1 MAAGMKKL
9 SKTFVWILMG
19 MLIVGLAGFGA
30 VNFTSSS
37 SSVAQ
42 VGDEEVSIGSY
53 VRELQREQ
61 RALQAQTG
69 QAVTM
74 AQMSAFGMD
83 RMVLG
88 RLISLAALDHESRQ
102 LGLSIGDDNL
112 IEELS
117 AIDAF
122 KNVSGGFDREAYR
135 FALRNAGLTEK
146 EFEDDLRREAA
157 RTMVQN
163 AMLSGTKMPATLT
176 ETLTSFIGA
185 RRSFSY
191 VQLNA
196 ADIALTAEAPS
207 DADLQAFY
215 EANQDQFMLPETK
228 VITYA
233 ALRPSTLLD
242 EIEVDEAQ
250 LQRLFEDRADQYQ
263 VPERRLVER
272 LVFGSEDAA
281 ASAKAQ
287 LETGGATFESLVE
300 ARGLTLQDTDM
311 GDVAMGDLGAAG
323 TEVFAT
329 QVGDVAGPLPSD
341 LGPALYRVNGR
352 LEAQITTFEDA
363 KPELIEELA
372 SDRARRLVESQAEDI
387 DDMLAGGATLE
398 ELATES
404 GLELA
409 QINWTEDTSDGIAA
423 YEAFRTAAAAVT
435 AEDFPEAGFLED
447 GSLFA
452 LRLDDVLPERP
463 EPFADAKDKVL
474 AAWQADRLAKAL
486 KDQGEA
492 VLAQAEQAGGF
503 AEGADVK
510 TEPGLT
516 RTAYIDTVPEPL
528 VSQVFTMETG
538 DFRLVQDADSA
549 VVVRL
554 DAILPPEQSDDM
566 TLLTQALQAQLDQSL
581 AEELFEA
588 YVQDVQAR
596 AEPRVDQQALNAAQA
611 NFQ

>member
-42 VGDEEVSIGSY
+42 VGEEEVSIGNY

-122 KNVSGGFDREAYR
+122 KNVSGDFDREAYR

-157 RTMVQN
+157 RTLVQN

-196 ADIALTAEAPS
+196 ADLALTAEAPS
-207 DADLQAFY
+207 DEDLKAFY

-272 LVFGSEDAA
+272 LVFASEDAA

-300 ARGLTLQDTDM
+300 ARGLTLQDADM
-311 GDVAMGDLGAAG
+311 GDVTMGDLGAAG
-323 TEVFAT
+323 TEVFAA

-363 KPELIEELA
+363 KPDLIEELA
-372 SDRARRLVESQAEDI
+372 SDRARRLVETQAEDI

-423 YEAFRTAAAAVT
+423 YEGFRTAAAAVT

-516 RTAYIDTVPEPL
+516 RTAYIDTVPEAL
-528 VSQVFTMETG
+528 VSEVFTMETG
-538 DFRLVQDADSA
+538 GFRLVQDADSA

>member
-1 MAAGMKKL
+1 MAAGMKHL

-30 VNFTSSS
+30 VNFSSSS

-42 VGDEEVSIGSY
+42 VGDEDVSIGTY

-69 QAVTM
+69 QAMPM
-74 AQMSAFGMD
+74 AQMTAFGLD
-83 RMVLG
+83 RVVLG
-88 RLISLAALDHESRQ
+88 RLISLAALDHEAKN
-102 LGLSIGDDNL
+102 LGLSLGDENL
-112 IEELS
+112 IEELA

-122 KNVSGGFDREAYR
+122 QGVNGQFDREAYS

-146 EFEDDLRREAA
+146 EFEEDLRREAA
-157 RTMVQN
+157 RTIVQR
-163 AMLSGTKMPATLT
+163 AVLTGAKMPEILT
-176 ETLTSFIGA
+176 ETLTGYIGA

-191 VQLNA
+191 VQLMA
-196 ADIALTAEAPS
+196 SDIALITLAPT
-207 DADLQAFY
+207 DADLQAIY

-233 ALRPSTLLD
+233 ALRPSMLLD

-250 LQRLFEDRADQYQ
+250 LQRLFEERSDQYQ

-272 LVFGSEDAA
+272 LVFADGESA

-300 ARGLTLQDTDM
+300 TRGLTLQDIDM
-311 GDVAMGDLGAAG
+311 GDVTMGDLGAAATDIFAAEVG
-323 TEVFAT
+323 TI
-329 QVGDVAGPLPSD
+329 AGPLPSD

-372 SDRARRLVESQAEDI
+372 SDRARRLVETQAEDI

-398 ELATES
+398 ELATDS

-409 QINWTEDTSDGIAA
+409 QIYWTEESSDDIAA
-423 YEAFRTAAAAVT
+423 YEGFRTAAAAVT
-435 AEDFPEAGFLED
+435 AEDFPEVGFLED

-452 LRLDDVLPERP
+452 IRLDEVLPERP
-463 EPFADAKDKVL
+463 EPFAEARDKVL
-474 AAWQADRLAKAL
+474 AAWNADRRASTLRK
-486 KDQGEA
+486 QGEEL
-492 VLAQAEQAGGF
+492 LAQAKAAGSF
-503 AEGADVK
+503 SEGADVK
-510 TEPGLT
+510 TETGLT
-516 RTAYIDTVPEPL
+516 RTAYIDTVPASL
-528 VSQVFTMETG
+528 VEDVFGMETG
-538 DFRLVQDADSA
+538 GFRLVQDADSA

-554 DAILPPEQSDDM
+554 DAILPPEASDDM
-566 TLLTQALQAQLDQSL
+566 TLLTQALQAQLDQTL
-581 AEELFEA
+581 AQELFQA
-588 YVQDVQAR
+588 YAQDVQTR

>member
-1 MAAGMKKL
+1 MAAGMKHL

-30 VNFTSSS
+30 VNFSSSS

-42 VGDEEVSIGSY
+42 VGDEDVSIGTY

-69 QAVTM
+69 QAMSM
-74 AQMSAFGMD
+74 AQMTAFGLD
-83 RMVLG
+83 RVVLG
-88 RLISLAALDHESRQ
+88 RLISLAALDHEAKS
-102 LGLSIGDDNL
+102 LGLSLGDENL
-112 IEELS
+112 IEELA

-122 KNVSGGFDREAYR
+122 QGVNGQFDREAYS

-146 EFEDDLRREAA
+146 EFEEDLRREAA
-157 RTMVQN
+157 RTIVQN
-163 AMLSGTKMPATLT
+163 AVLSGAKMPETLT
-176 ETLTSFIGA
+176 ETLTSYIGA

-191 VQLNA
+191 VQINA
-196 ADIALTAEAPS
+196 AEIDLTAEVAS
-207 DADLQAFY
+207 DADLKAFY

-233 ALRPSTLLD
+233 ALRPSMLLD

-250 LQRLFEDRADQYQ
+250 LQRLFEDRSDQYQ

-272 LVFGSEDAA
+272 LVFGGEEAA

-300 ARGLTLQDTDM
+300 GRGLTLQDIDM
-311 GDVAMGDLGAAG
+311 GDVTMGDLGPAG
-323 TEVFAT
+323 TDVFAAE
-329 QVGDVAGPLPSD
+329 VGAVAGPLASD

-363 KPELIEELA
+363 KPELVEELA
-372 SDRARRLVESQAEDI
+372 SDRARRLVETQAEDI

-409 QINWTEDTSDGIAA
+409 QINWTEDSSDDIAA
-423 YEAFRTAAAAVT
+423 YEGFRTAAAAVT
-435 AEDFPEAGFLED
+435 ADDFPEVDFLED

-452 LRLDDVLPERP
+452 LRLDDTLPERP
-463 EPFADAKDKVL
+463 EPFDDAKEKVL
-474 AAWQADRLAKAL
+474 AAWQADRLANAL

-492 VLAQAEQAGGF
+492 LLAQAEAAGGF
-503 AEGADVK
+503 AEDAEVK
-510 TEPGLT
+510 TETALT
-516 RTAYIDTVPEPL
+516 RTAYIDTVPAGL
-528 VSQVFTMETG
+528 VAGVFGMEIG

-554 DAILPPEQSDDM
+554 DAILPPEASDDM
-566 TLLTQALQAQLDQSL
+566 TLLTQALQAQLDQAL
-581 AEELFEA
+581 AQELFQA
-588 YVQDVQAR
+588 YAQDVQTR

>member
-1 MAAGMKKL
+1 MAAGMKHL

-30 VNFTSSS
+30 VNFSSSS

-42 VGDEEVSIGSY
+42 VGDEDVSIGTY

-69 QAVTM
+69 QAMSM
-74 AQMSAFGMD
+74 AQLTAFGLD
-83 RMVLG
+83 RVVLG
-88 RLISLAALDHESRQ
+88 RLISLAALDHETKI
-102 LGLSIGDDNL
+102 LGLSLGDENL
-112 IEELS
+112 IEELA

-122 KNVSGGFDREAYR
+122 QGVNGQFDREAYS

-146 EFEDDLRREAA
+146 EFEEDLRREAA
-157 RTMVQN
+157 RTIVQR
-163 AMLSGTKMPATLT
+163 AVLSGAKMPETLT
-176 ETLTSFIGA
+176 ETLTSYIGA

-191 VQLNA
+191 VQLMA
-196 ADIALTAEAPS
+196 SDIALVTLTPS

-215 EANQDQFMLPETK
+215 EANQDRFMLPETK

-233 ALRPSTLLD
+233 ALRPSMLLD

-250 LQRLFEDRADQYQ
+250 LQRLFEERSDQYQ

-272 LVFGSEDAA
+272 LVFADDESA

-300 ARGLTLQDTDM
+300 TRGLTLQDIDM
-311 GDVAMGDLGAAG
+311 GDVTMGDLGAAG
-323 TEVFAT
+323 TDVFAAE
-329 QVGDVAGPLPSD
+329 VGTVAGPLPSN

-352 LEAQITTFEDA
+352 LAAQITTFEDA

-372 SDRARRLVESQAEDI
+372 SDRARRLVETQAEDI

-398 ELATES
+398 ELATDS

-409 QINWTEDTSDGIAA
+409 QINWTEDSSEDIAA
-423 YEAFRTAAAAVT
+423 YEGFRAAAAAVT
-435 AEDFPEAGFLED
+435 AEDFPEVGFLED

-452 LRLDDVLPERP
+452 IRLDEVLPERP
-463 EPFADAKDKVL
+463 EPFADARDKVL
-474 AAWQADRLAKAL
+474 TARDAGLRAGTLRK
-486 KDQGEA
+486 QGEEL
-492 VLAQAEQAGGF
+492 LAQAKASGSF
-503 AEGADVK
+503 AEGAEVK
-510 TEPGLT
+510 TETGLT
-516 RTAYIDTVPEPL
+516 RTAYIDTVPATL
-528 VSQVFTMETG
+528 VADVFGMETG
-538 DFRLVQDADSA
+538 GFRLVQDAESA

-554 DAILPPEQSDDM
+554 DAILPPEASDDM
-566 TLLTQALQAQLDQSL
+566 TLLTQALQAQLDQTL
-581 AEELFEA
+581 AQELFQA
-588 YVQDVQAR
+588 FAQDVQTR

>member
-528 VSQVFTMETG
+528 VAQVFTMETG

>member
-1 MAAGMKKL
+1 MAAGMKHL

-37 SSVAQ
+37 SSVAT
-42 VGDEEVSIGSY
+42 VGDEEVSIGNY

-69 QAVTM
+69 QAM
-74 AQMSAFGMD
+74 PMSQMTAFGLD
-83 RMVLG
+83 RAVLG
-88 RLISLAALDHESRQ
+88 RLISLAALDHEAKS
-102 LGLSIGDDNL
+102 LGLSLGDENL
-112 IEELS
+112 IEELA

-122 KNVSGGFDREAYR
+122 QGVNGQFDREAYS
-135 FALRNAGLTEK
+135 FALRNAGLSEK
-146 EFEDDLRREAA
+146 EFEEDLRREAA
-157 RTMVQN
+157 RTIVQN
-163 AMLSGTKMPATLT
+163 AVLTGTKMPATLT
-176 ETLTSFIGA
+176 ETLTGYIGA

-207 DADLQAFY
+207 DADLKAFY
-215 EANQDQFMLPETK
+215 EANQERFMLPETK

-233 ALRPSTLLD
+233 ALRPSALLD

-272 LVFGSEDAA
+272 LVFADEEAA

-300 ARGLTLQDTDM
+300 ARGLTLQDIDM
-311 GDVAMGDLGAAG
+311 GDVTMGDLGAAASDIFAAEVG
-323 TEVFAT
+323 T
-329 QVGDVAGPLPSD
+329 VAGPLPSD

-352 LEAQITTFEDA
+352 LEAQITAFEDA
-363 KPELIEELA
+363 KPDLIEELA
-372 SDRARRLVESQAEDI
+372 SDRARRLVETQSEDI

-409 QINWTEDTSDGIAA
+409 QINWTEETSDDIAA
-423 YEAFRTAAAAVT
+423 YEGFRAAAAAVT
-435 AEDFPEAGFLED
+435 ADDFPEVAFLDD

-452 LRLDDVLPERP
+452 LRLDEVLPERP
-463 EPFADAKDKVL
+463 EPFEEAKDKVL
-474 AAWQADRLAKAL
+474 EAWQADRLANAL
-486 KDQGEA
+486 KDQGEEL
-492 VLAQAEQAGGF
+492 LAQAVSAGGF
-503 AEGADVK
+503 AEDAEVS
-510 TEPGLT
+510 TESGLT
-516 RTAYIDTVPEPL
+516 RTAYIDTVPADL
-528 VSQVFTMETG
+528 VSQVFELEVG

-554 DAILPPEQSDDM
+554 DAILPPEASDDM
-566 TLLTQALQAQLDQSL
+566 ALLTQALQAQLDQSL
-581 AEELFEA
+581 AQELFQA
-588 YVQDVQAR
+588 YAQDVQTR

>member
-1 MAAGMKKL
+1 MAAGMKHL

-37 SSVAQ
+37 SSVAT
-42 VGDEEVSIGSY
+42 VGDEEVSIGNY

-69 QAVTM
+69 QAM
-74 AQMSAFGMD
+74 PMSQMTAFGLD
-83 RMVLG
+83 RAVLG
-88 RLISLAALDHESRQ
+88 RLISLAALDHEAKS
-102 LGLSIGDDNL
+102 LGLSLGDENL
-112 IEELS
+112 IDELA

-122 KNVSGGFDREAYR
+122 QGVNGQFDREAYS
-135 FALRNAGLTEK
+135 FALRNAGLSEK
-146 EFEDDLRREAA
+146 EFEEDLRREAA
-157 RTMVQN
+157 RTIVQN
-163 AMLSGTKMPATLT
+163 AILTGTKMPATLT
-176 ETLTSFIGA
+176 ETLTGYIGA

-207 DADLQAFY
+207 DSDLKAFY
-215 EANQDQFMLPETK
+215 EANQERFMLPETK

-233 ALRPSTLLD
+233 ALRPSALLD

-272 LVFGSEDAA
+272 LVFADEEAA

-300 ARGLTLQDTDM
+300 ARGLTLQDIDM
-311 GDVAMGDLGAAG
+311 GDVTMGDLGAAASDIFAAEVG
-323 TEVFAT
+323 T
-329 QVGDVAGPLPSD
+329 VAGPLPSD

-352 LEAQITTFEDA
+352 LEAQITAFEDA
-363 KPELIEELA
+363 KPDLIEELA
-372 SDRARRLVESQAEDI
+372 SDRARRLVETQSEDI

-409 QINWTEDTSDGIAA
+409 QINWTEETSDDIAA
-423 YEAFRTAAAAVT
+423 YEGFRAAAAAVT
-435 AEDFPEAGFLED
+435 ADDFPEVAFLDD

-452 LRLDDVLPERP
+452 LRLDEVLPERP
-463 EPFADAKDKVL
+463 EPFEEAKDKVL
-474 AAWQADRLAKAL
+474 EAWQADRLANAL
-486 KDQGEA
+486 KAQGEA
-492 VLAQAEQAGGF
+492 LLAQAVSAGGF
-503 AEGADVK
+503 AEDAEVS
-510 TEPGLT
+510 TESGLT
-516 RTAYIDTVPEPL
+516 RTAYIDTVPADL
-528 VSQVFTMETG
+528 VSQVFELEVG

-554 DAILPPEQSDDM
+554 DAILPPEASDDM
-566 TLLTQALQAQLDQSL
+566 ALLTQALQAQLDQSL
-581 AEELFEA
+581 AQELFQA
-588 YVQDVQAR
+588 YAQDVQTR

>member
-30 VNFTSSS
+30 VNFTSSA

-42 VGDEEVSIGSY
+42 VGDEEVSIGNY

-69 QAVTM
+69 QAVSM
-74 AQMSAFGMD
+74 SQMTAFGMD

-88 RLISLAALDHESRQ
+88 RLISLAALDHEAKQ
-102 LGLSIGDDNL
+102 LGLSIGDENL

-122 KNVSGGFDREAYR
+122 QGVSGGFDREAYR
-135 FALRNAGLTEK
+135 FALSNAGLTEK

-163 AMLSGTKMPATLT
+163 AVLTGTKMPGTLT
-176 ETLTSFIGA
+176 DTLTGFIGA

-191 VQLNA
+191 VQINA
-196 ADIALTAEAPS
+196 ADIALTAEVPS
-207 DADLQAFY
+207 DEDLKTFF

-233 ALRPSTLLD
+233 ALRPSMLLD
-242 EIEVDEAQ
+242 EVEIDETA
-250 LQRLFEDRADQYQ
+250 LQQLFEDRAEQYQ

-272 LVFGSEDAA
+272 LVFADEEAA

-300 ARGLTLQDTDM
+300 ARGLSLQDVDM
-311 GDVAMGDLGAAG
+311 GDVTMGDLGAAG
-323 TEVFAT
+323 TDVFAA
-329 QVGDVAGPLPSD
+329 QVGDVAGPLPSS

-352 LEAQITTFEDA
+352 LEAQITTFEQA
-363 KPELIEELA
+363 EPELREELA
-372 SDRARRLVESQAEDI
+372 SGRARRLVETQAEEI
-387 DDMLAGGATLE
+387 DDLLAGGSTLE

-404 GLELA
+404 GLELV
-409 QINWTEDTSDGIAA
+409 QINWTEEASDGIAA
-423 YEAFRTAAAAVT
+423 YEGFRTAAAAVT
-435 AEDFPEAGFLED
+435 AEDFPAVDFLDD

-452 LRLDDVLPERP
+452 LRLDEVLPERP
-463 EPFADAKDKVL
+463 EPFEEAKDKVL
-474 AAWQADRLAKAL
+474 SAWQADRLASAL
-486 KDQGEA
+486 KAQGEG
-492 VLAQAEQAGGF
+492 LLTQAEAAGSF
-503 AEGADVK
+503 AEDAEVK
-510 TEPGLT
+510 TETGMT
-516 RTAYIDTVPEPL
+516 RTAYIDTVPADL
-528 VSQVFTMETG
+528 VTGVFGMEVG

-566 TLLTQALQAQLDQSL
+566 TLLTDALQAQLDQSL
-581 AEELFEA
+581 AEELFQA

>member
-42 VGDEEVSIGSY
+42 VGDEEVSIGNY

-122 KNVSGGFDREAYR
+122 KNVSGDFDREAYR

-157 RTMVQN
+157 RTLVQN
-163 AMLSGTKMPATLT
+163 AVLSGSKMPATLT

-196 ADIALTAEAPS
+196 ADLALTAEAPS
-207 DADLQAFY
+207 DEDLKTFY

-272 LVFGSEDAA
+272 LVFASEDAA

-300 ARGLTLQDTDM
+300 ARGLTLQDADM
-311 GDVAMGDLGAAG
+311 GDVTMGDLGAAG
-323 TEVFAT
+323 TEVFAA

-363 KPELIEELA
+363 KPDLIEELA
-372 SDRARRLVESQAEDI
+372 SDRARRLVETQAEDI

-409 QINWTEDTSDGIAA
+409 QINWTADTSDGIAA
-423 YEAFRTAAAAVT
+423 YEGFRTAAAAVT

-492 VLAQAEQAGGF
+492 MLAQAEQAGSF
-503 AEGADVK
+503 AEGTDVK
-510 TEPGLT
+510 SETGLT
-516 RTAYIDTVPEPL
+516 RTAYIDTVPEAL
-528 VSQVFTMETG
+528 VSRVFTMEVG
-538 DFRLVQDADSA
+538 DFRLVQDAESA

>member
-42 VGDEEVSIGSY
+42 VGDEEVSIGNY

-74 AQMSAFGMD
+74 AQMTAFGMD

-102 LGLSIGDDNL
+102 LGLSIGDENL
-112 IEELS
+112 IKELS

-122 KNVSGGFDREAYR
+122 QGVDGGFDRDAYR

-146 EFEDDLRREAA
+146 EFEEDLRREAA

-163 AMLSGTKMPATLT
+163 AILSGTKMP
-176 ETLTSFIGA
+176 ETLTRTLTDFIGA

-191 VQLNA
+191 VQLDA
-196 ADIALTAEAPS
+196 AGIALTAEVPS
-207 DADLQAFY
+207 DEELKAFY
-215 EANQDQFMLPETK
+215 EARQDQFMLPETK

-233 ALRPSTLLD
+233 ALRPAMLLD
-242 EIEVDEAQ
+242 EVEVDETA
-250 LQRLFEDRADQYQ
+250 LQQLFEDRADQYQ

-272 LVFGSEDAA
+272 LVFADKEAA

-300 ARGLTLQDTDM
+300 YRGLTLPDVDM
-311 GDVAMGDLGAAG
+311 GDVTMGDLGAAG
-323 TEVFAT
+323 TDVFAAE
-329 QVGDVAGPLPSD
+329 VGTVAGPLPSD

-352 LEAQITTFEDA
+352 LEAQITTFEQA
-363 KPELIEELA
+363 EPELREELA
-372 SDRARRLVESQAEDI
+372 AGRARRLVESQAEDI

-398 ELATES
+398 ELATEN
-404 GLELA
+404 GLELV
-409 QINWTEDTSDGIAA
+409 QIKWTEEASDGIAA
-423 YEAFRTAAAAVT
+423 YEGFRAAAAAVT
-435 AEDFPEAGFLED
+435 AEDFPAVDFLTD

-452 LRLDDVLPERP
+452 LRLDEVLPERP
-463 EPFADAKDKVL
+463 EPFAEAKDKVL
-474 AAWQADRLAKAL
+474 AAWQQDRLAKAL
-486 KDQGEA
+486 TDQGEDL
-492 VLAQAEQAGGF
+492 LAQAEQAGSF
-503 AEGADVK
+503 AEDAEVK
-510 TEPGLT
+510 TETGLT
-516 RTAYIDTVPEPL
+516 RTAYIDTVPAEL
-528 VSQVFTMETG
+528 VTSVFGMEVG

-581 AEELFEA
+581 AEELFQA

>member
-88 RLISLAALDHESRQ
+88 RLISLAALDHEARQ

-528 VSQVFTMETG
+528 VAQVFTMETG

>member
-1 MAAGMKKL
+1 MAAGMKHL

-42 VGDEEVSIGSY
+42 VGDEEVSIGNY

-69 QAVTM
+69 QAVSM
-74 AQMSAFGMD
+74 SQMTAFGMD

-88 RLISLAALDHESRQ
+88 RLISLAALDHEAKQ
-102 LGLSIGDDNL
+102 LGLSIGDENL

-117 AIDAF
+117 SIDAF
-122 KNVSGGFDREAYR
+122 QSVSGEFDRDAYR

-146 EFEDDLRREAA
+146 EFEEDLRREAA
-157 RTMVQN
+157 RTMVQG
-163 AMLSGTKMPATLT
+163 AVLSGTKMPETLT
-176 ETLTSFIGA
+176 ETLTGFIGA

-196 ADIALTAEAPS
+196 ADIALTAEVPS
-207 DADLQAFY
+207 DEDLQAFY

-233 ALRPSTLLD
+233 ALRPSMLMD
-242 EIEVDEAQ
+242 EVEIDETA
-250 LQRLFEDRADQYQ
+250 LQQLFEDRSEQYQ

-272 LVFGSEDAA
+272 LVFADQEAA

-287 LETGGATFESLVE
+287 LETGGATFESVVE
-300 ARGLTLQDTDM
+300 ARGLTLQDVDM
-311 GDVAMGDLGAAG
+311 GDVTMGDLGAAG
-323 TEVFAT
+323 TDVFAVE
-329 QVGDVAGPLPSD
+329 VGTVAGPLPSD

-352 LEAQITTFEDA
+352 LEAQITTFDQAE
-363 KPELIEELA
+363 PELREELA
-372 SDRARRLVESQAEDI
+372 SGRARRLVEAQAEDI

-404 GLELA
+404 GLELV
-409 QINWTEDTSDGIAA
+409 QINWTEESSEGIAA
-423 YEAFRTAAAAVT
+423 YEGFRTAAAAVT
-435 AEDFPEAGFLED
+435 ADDFPEVNFLDD

-452 LRLDDVLPERP
+452 LRLDEVLPERP
-463 EPFADAKDKVL
+463 EPFAEAKDKVL
-474 AAWQADRLAKAL
+474 AAWQADRLANAL
-486 KDQGEA
+486 KAQGEEL
-492 VLAQAEQAGGF
+492 LAQAEAQDNF
-503 AEGADVK
+503 AEGAEVK
-510 TEPGLT
+510 TETGLT
-516 RTAYIDTVPEPL
+516 RTAYIDTVPAEL
-528 VSQVFTMETG
+528 VTGVFDMELG
-538 DFRLVQDADSA
+538 EFRLVQDANSA

-581 AEELFEA
+581 AEELFQA

>member
-42 VGDEEVSIGSY
+42 VGEEEVSIGNY

-122 KNVSGGFDREAYR
+122 KNVSGDFDREAYR

-157 RTMVQN
+157 RTLVQN
-163 AMLSGTKMPATLT
+163 AVLSGSKMPATLT

-196 ADIALTAEAPS
+196 ADLALTAEAPS

-272 LVFGSEDAA
+272 LVFASEDAA

-300 ARGLTLQDTDM
+300 ARGLTLQDADM
-311 GDVAMGDLGAAG
+311 GDVTMGDLGAAG
-323 TEVFAT
+323 TEVFAA

-363 KPELIEELA
+363 KPDLIEELA
-372 SDRARRLVESQAEDI
+372 SDRARRLVETQAEDI

-423 YEAFRTAAAAVT
+423 YEGFRTAAAAVT

-492 VLAQAEQAGGF
+492 ILAQAEQAGSF

-510 TEPGLT
+510 TETGLT
-516 RTAYIDTVPEPL
+516 RTAYIDTVPEAL
-528 VSQVFTMETG
+528 VSRVFTMEVG
-538 DFRLVQDADSA
+538 DFRLVQDAESA

>member
-157 RTMVQN
+157 RTMVQK

-528 VSQVFTMETG
+528 VAQVFTMETG

>member
-42 VGDEEVSIGSY
+42 VGEEEVSIGNY

-122 KNVSGGFDREAYR
+122 KNVSGDFDREAYR

-157 RTMVQN
+157 RTLVQN
-163 AMLSGTKMPATLT
+163 AVLSGSKMPATLT

-196 ADIALTAEAPS
+196 ADLALTAEAPS
-207 DADLQAFY
+207 DEDLQAFY

-272 LVFGSEDAA
+272 LVFASEDAA

-300 ARGLTLQDTDM
+300 ARGLTLQDADM
-311 GDVAMGDLGAAG
+311 GDVTMGDLGAAG
-323 TEVFAT
+323 TEVFAA

-363 KPELIEELA
+363 KPDLIEELA
-372 SDRARRLVESQAEDI
+372 SDRARRLVETQAEDI

-423 YEAFRTAAAAVT
+423 YEGFRTAAAAVT

-492 VLAQAEQAGGF
+492 MLAQAEQAGSF
-503 AEGADVK
+503 AEGTDVK
-510 TEPGLT
+510 SETGLT
-516 RTAYIDTVPEPL
+516 RTAYIDTVPEAL
-528 VSQVFTMETG
+528 VSRVFTMEVG
-538 DFRLVQDADSA
+538 DFRLVQDAETA

>member
-1 MAAGMKKL
+1 MAAGMKHL

-42 VGDEEVSIGSY
+42 VGDEEVSIGNY

-69 QAVTM
+69 QAVSM
-74 AQMSAFGMD
+74 SQMTAFGMD

-88 RLISLAALDHESRQ
+88 RLISLAALDHEAKK
-102 LGLSIGDDNL
+102 LGLSIGDENL

-117 AIDAF
+117 SIDAF
-122 KNVSGGFDREAYR
+122 QSVSGEFDRDAYR

-146 EFEDDLRREAA
+146 EFEEDLRREAA
-157 RTMVQN
+157 RTMVQG
-163 AMLSGTKMPATLT
+163 AVLSGTKMPETLT
-176 ETLTSFIGA
+176 ETLTGFIGA
-185 RRSFSY
+185 RRSFSF

-196 ADIALTAEAPS
+196 ADIVLTTEVPS
-207 DADLQAFY
+207 DEDLQAFY
-215 EANQDQFMLPETK
+215 EANQNQFMLPETK

-233 ALRPSTLLD
+233 ALRPSMLMD
-242 EIEVDEAQ
+242 EVEIDETA
-250 LQRLFEDRADQYQ
+250 LQQLFEDRSEQYQ

-272 LVFGSEDAA
+272 LVFADQEAA

-287 LETGGATFESLVE
+287 LETGGATFESVVE
-300 ARGLTLQDTDM
+300 ARGLTLQDVDM
-311 GDVAMGDLGAAG
+311 GDVTMGDLGAAG
-323 TEVFAT
+323 TDVFAAE
-329 QVGDVAGPLPSD
+329 VGTVAGPLTSD

-352 LEAQITTFEDA
+352 LEAQITTFDQAE
-363 KPELIEELA
+363 PELREELA
-372 SDRARRLVESQAEDI
+372 SGRARRLVEAQAEDI

-404 GLELA
+404 GLELV
-409 QINWTEDTSDGIAA
+409 QINWTEESSEGIAA
-423 YEAFRTAAAAVT
+423 YEGFRTAAAAVT
-435 AEDFPEAGFLED
+435 ADDFPEVNFLDD

-452 LRLDDVLPERP
+452 LRLDEVLPERP
-463 EPFADAKDKVL
+463 EPFAEAKDKVL
-474 AAWQADRLAKAL
+474 AAWQADRLANAL
-486 KDQGEA
+486 KAQGEEL
-492 VLAQAEQAGGF
+492 LAQAEAQDNF
-503 AEGADVK
+503 AEGAEVK
-510 TEPGLT
+510 TETGLT
-516 RTAYIDTVPEPL
+516 RTAYIDTVPAEL
-528 VSQVFTMETG
+528 VTGVFDMELG
-538 DFRLVQDADSA
+538 EFRLVQDANSA

-581 AEELFEA
+581 AEELFQA

>member
-1 MAAGMKKL
+1 MAAGMKHL

-37 SSVAQ
+37 SSVAT
-42 VGDEEVSIGSY
+42 VGDEEVSIGNY

-69 QAVTM
+69 QAM
-74 AQMSAFGMD
+74 PMSQMTAFGLD
-83 RMVLG
+83 RAVLG
-88 RLISLAALDHESRQ
+88 RLISLAALDHEAKS
-102 LGLSIGDDNL
+102 LGLSLGDENL
-112 IEELS
+112 IEELA

-122 KNVSGGFDREAYR
+122 QGVNGQFDREAYS
-135 FALRNAGLTEK
+135 FALRNAGLSEK
-146 EFEDDLRREAA
+146 EFEEDLRREAA
-157 RTMVQN
+157 RTIVQN
-163 AMLSGTKMPATLT
+163 AVLTGTKMPATLT
-176 ETLTSFIGA
+176 ETLTGYIGA

-207 DADLQAFY
+207 DADLKAFY
-215 EANQDQFMLPETK
+215 EANQERFMLPETK

-233 ALRPSTLLD
+233 ALRPSALLD

-272 LVFGSEDAA
+272 LVFADEEVA

-300 ARGLTLQDTDM
+300 ARGLTLQDIDM
-311 GDVAMGDLGAAG
+311 GDVTMGDLGAAASDIFAAEVG
-323 TEVFAT
+323 T
-329 QVGDVAGPLPSD
+329 VAGPLPSD

-352 LEAQITTFEDA
+352 LEAQITAFEDA
-363 KPELIEELA
+363 KPDLIEELA
-372 SDRARRLVESQAEDI
+372 SDRARRLVETQSEDI

-409 QINWTEDTSDGIAA
+409 QINWTEETSDDIAA
-423 YEAFRTAAAAVT
+423 YEGFRAAAAAVT
-435 AEDFPEAGFLED
+435 ADDFPEVAFLDD

-452 LRLDDVLPERP
+452 LRLDEVLPERP
-463 EPFADAKDKVL
+463 EPFEEAKDKVL
-474 AAWQADRLAKAL
+474 EAWQADRLANAL
-486 KDQGEA
+486 KDQGEEL
-492 VLAQAEQAGGF
+492 LAQAVSAGGF
-503 AEGADVK
+503 AEDAEVS
-510 TEPGLT
+510 TESGLT
-516 RTAYIDTVPEPL
+516 RTAYIDTVPADL
-528 VSQVFTMETG
+528 VSQVFELEVG

-554 DAILPPEQSDDM
+554 DAILPPEASDDM
-566 TLLTQALQAQLDQSL
+566 ALLTQALQAQLDQSL
-581 AEELFEA
+581 AQELFQA
-588 YVQDVQAR
+588 YAQDVQTR

>member
-1 MAAGMKKL
+1 MAAGMKHL

-30 VNFTSSS
+30 VNFSSS
-37 SSVAQ
+37 SYSVAQ
-42 VGDEEVSIGSY
+42 VGDEDVSIGTY

-69 QAVTM
+69 QAMPM
-74 AQMSAFGMD
+74 AQMTAFGLD
-83 RMVLG
+83 RVVLG
-88 RLISLAALDHESRQ
+88 RLISLAALDHETKN
-102 LGLSIGDDNL
+102 LGLSLGDENL
-112 IEELS
+112 IEELA

-122 KNVSGGFDREAYR
+122 QGVNGQFDREAYS

-146 EFEDDLRREAA
+146 EFEEDLRREAA
-157 RTMVQN
+157 RTIVQR
-163 AMLSGTKMPATLT
+163 AVLSGARMPETLT
-176 ETLTSFIGA
+176 ETLTSYIGA

-191 VQLNA
+191 VQLMA
-196 ADIALTAEAPS
+196 SDIALVTLTPS

-233 ALRPSTLLD
+233 ALRPSMLLD
-242 EIEVDEAQ
+242 EIEVDDAQ
-250 LQRLFEDRADQYQ
+250 LQRLFEDRSNQYQ

-272 LVFGSEDAA
+272 LVFGDADSA

-300 ARGLTLQDTDM
+300 GRGLTLQDIDM
-311 GDVAMGDLGAAG
+311 GDVTMGDLGAAATDIFAAEVG
-323 TEVFAT
+323 T
-329 QVGDVAGPLPSD
+329 VAGPLPSD

-372 SDRARRLVESQAEDI
+372 SDRARRLVETQAEEI

-398 ELATES
+398 ELATDS

-409 QINWTEDTSDGIAA
+409 RIDWTEDSSEDIAA
-423 YEAFRTAAAAVT
+423 YEGFRTAAAAVT
-435 AEDFPEAGFLED
+435 AEDFPEVGFLED

-452 LRLDDVLPERP
+452 IRLDEVLPERP
-463 EPFADAKDKVL
+463 EPFAEAKDKVL
-474 AAWQADRLAKAL
+474 AAWNADLRASTLRK
-486 KDQGEA
+486 QGEEL
-492 VLAQAEQAGGF
+492 LAQAEAAGSF
-503 AEGADVK
+503 AEGAEVK
-510 TEPGLT
+510 TETGLT
-516 RTAYIDTVPEPL
+516 RTAYIDTVPATL
-528 VSQVFTMETG
+528 VADVFGMETG
-538 DFRLVQDADSA
+538 GFRLVQDADSA

-554 DAILPPEQSDDM
+554 DAILPPEASDDM
-566 TLLTQALQAQLDQSL
+566 TLLTQALQAQLDQTL
-581 AEELFEA
+581 AQELFQA
-588 YVQDVQAR
+588 YAQDVQTR
-596 AEPRVDQQALNAAQA
+596 SEPRVDQQALNAAQA